1 MRSHE
6 PRRFDPRDGGI
17 GRPGRSDVS
26 KRAIDTAVEIHEV
39 SPTAVGGSDKA
50 FGLVLGAFFAILAF
64 YPLIK
69 SLPLRWWALLPATL
83 FVLAALIR
91 PRVLAPLNRLWTK
104 LGVVLNRIFSPV
116 ALLVVYCVAV
126 VPTGLLLRVL
136 GKDPL
141 KLRADPKAT
150 SYWIQRTP
158 PGRADE
164 QMKRQF

>member
-1 MRSHE
+1 MSSRGTENSCAELVNKHK
-6 PRRFDPRDGGI
+6 FDT
-17 GRPGRSDVS
+17 
-26 KRAIDTAVEIHEV
+26 AIDVRGHAPAR
-39 SPTAVGGSDKA
+39 SGGSDRA
-50 FGLVLGAFFAILAF
+50 FGWVMGGFFAIVAL
-64 YPLIK
+64 YPVVK
-69 SLPLRWWALLPATL
+69 GSPLRTWALVPATL
-83 FVLAALIR
+83 FVIAALIR
-91 PRVLAPLNRLWTK
+91 PRLLAPLNRLWTK
-104 LGVVLNRIFSPV
+104 FGVALNRIFSPV

-141 KLRADPKAT
+141 KLRADPEAT

>member
-1 MRSHE
+1 MS
-6 PRRFDPRDGGI
+6 RRP
-17 GRPGRSDVS
+17 
-26 KRAIDTAVEIHEV
+26 IDTAVEIHEV
-39 SPTAVGGSDKA
+39 NPAPAGGSDKA
-50 FGLVLGAFFAILAF
+50 FGFVFGALFAILAF
-64 YPLIK
+64 YPMVK
-69 SLPLRWWALLPATL
+69 GLPLRWWALVPATL
-83 FVLAALIR
+83 FVIAALVR
-91 PRVLAPLNRLWTK
+91 PRLLAPLNRLWTK
-104 LGVVLNRIFSPV
+104 FGVVLNRIFSPV

-141 KLRADPKAT
+141 KLRADPEAT